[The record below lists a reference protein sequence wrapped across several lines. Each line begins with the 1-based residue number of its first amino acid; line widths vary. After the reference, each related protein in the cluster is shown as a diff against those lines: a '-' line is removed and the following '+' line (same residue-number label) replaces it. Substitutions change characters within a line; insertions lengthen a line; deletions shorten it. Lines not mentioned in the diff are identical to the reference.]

1 MSVQDLINEI
11 SSLNSNEKF
20 EILGNFMKNDEELY
34 YQSIINETNIVI
46 IDYKNGLEKPLS
58 VSEFMENLELELN

>member
-20 EILGNFMKNDEELY
+20 EILENFMKNDEELY

>member
-20 EILGNFMKNDEELY
+20 EILEYFMKNDEELY

>member
-20 EILGNFMKNDEELY
+20 EILEYFMKNDEELY

-46 IDYKNGLEKPLS
+46 NDYKTGLEEPLS
-58 VSEFMENLELELN
+58 VSEFMEILEMELN

>member
-20 EILGNFMKNDEELY
+20 EILENFMKNDEELY

-46 IDYKNGLEKPLS
+46 NDYKNGLIEPLS
-58 VSEFMENLELELN
+58 VSEFMEILEMELN